1 MTSTCLKRPLTLGL
15 LALCGLSC
23 GLDFVSV
30 GVTVKNLTP
39 DISSLYVYGQ
49 IDGRFETEGNEFTQ
63 QLGHF
68 TLQVPVAAIGAGQF
82 TINAAGRAND
92 RCKLSAGRV
101 DTHISRDVAYREAE
115 MNLVLLPSKLCT
127 QLTTVTPALA
137 PTEKPI
143 TLTLDGQNFAEGTT
157 VTVAGVKATSIQV
170 SSSTRLTATIPAA
183 SGTYGNAPVVVL
195 TPDGQS
201 TTRSDLFG
209 YYASL
214 SFSATDFPV
223 SMQPYSVAMADY
235 NGDRMIDL
243 AVGSI
248 GSGTGLLSVL
258 LGTGAGAF
266 DQPTTVTL
274 GLQPVSMVTADFNL
288 DLKPDLAITDYVD
301 NVVRILLGTGKGGF
315 GSPTS
320 FAVTTGPHSVK
331 VGDFNLDQKPDLAV
345 ANYTSGTVGVLL
357 GTGTGG
363 MGSVTN
369 TSVGSNPIS
378 IAVGDFNRDQ
388 KPDVVTAN
396 SMGHNVSV
404 LLSNG
409 IGSLGAATYIPT
421 DSRATPRPY
430 SVAAADF
437 NGDQKLDIAV
447 ANYQSGTV
455 GMLLGDGMGNFGTA
469 TTVPVG
475 SLLYALA
482 VADFNGDQKL
492 DIAVANAGN
501 NTVGVLLGDGA
512 GGFLGQAIEFPA
524 GKRPVSVTVSDV
536 NQDQKPDLVAANFEG
551 GSVTILINTSR

>member
-101 DTHISRDVAYREAE
+101 DTHISRDVAYSEAE

-209 YYASL
+209 YYARQI
-214 SFSATDFPV
+214 SFSATHLSLPPGTLPIALAVADFNRDSRV
-223 SMQPYSVAMADY
+223 
-235 NGDRMIDL
+235 DL
-243 AVGSI
+243 AVANHGGSNVTLLL
-248 GSGTGLLSVL
+248 GSGAGVFGPPNSLSVGANPRSIAVGDFDQDGKPDMAVANEKGNSVSVLIGDGTGGFVKSSLDFAPGASPECVAVGDFDLDGKSDLAVALWTDGTVRVLFGNGLGGFPTFNNFKVGLNPLAVAVGNLNQDAKLDLIASNYSSSSVSVL
-258 LGTGAGAF
+258 LGNGLGGFSPAT
-266 DQPTTVTL
+266 DTTVGTN
-274 GLQPVSMVTADFNL
+274 PIH
-288 DLKPDLAITDYVD
+288 LA
-301 NVVRILLGTGKGGF
+301 
-315 GSPTS
+315 
-320 FAVTTGPHSVK
+320 
-331 VGDFNLDQKPDLAV
+331 VGDFNVDGKIDVAVTNSSSDDVSVLIGNGTGQFGIANKLAVGVSPRSVAVADFNGDGKLDVVVGNNGDNNVSVVPGIGDGGFGAASKFNVGTAPYYVAVGDFNQDGKPDLAV
-345 ANYTSGTVGVLL
+345 ANYV
-357 GTGTGG
+357 
-363 MGSVTN
+363 
-369 TSVGSNPIS
+369 SN
-378 IAVGDFNRDQ
+378 N
-388 KPDVVTAN
+388 
-396 SMGHNVSV
+396 
-404 LLSNG
+404 
-409 IGSLGAATYIPT
+409 
-421 DSRATPRPY
+421 
-430 SVAAADF
+430 
-437 NGDQKLDIAV
+437 
-447 ANYQSGTV
+447 
-455 GMLLGDGMGNFGTA
+455 
-469 TTVPVG
+469 
-475 SLLYALA
+475 
-482 VADFNGDQKL
+482 
-492 DIAVANAGN
+492 
-501 NTVGVLLGDGA
+501 
-512 GGFLGQAIEFPA
+512 
-524 GKRPVSVTVSDV
+524 
-536 NQDQKPDLVAANFEG
+536 
-551 GSVTILINTSR
+551 VTILINTSR